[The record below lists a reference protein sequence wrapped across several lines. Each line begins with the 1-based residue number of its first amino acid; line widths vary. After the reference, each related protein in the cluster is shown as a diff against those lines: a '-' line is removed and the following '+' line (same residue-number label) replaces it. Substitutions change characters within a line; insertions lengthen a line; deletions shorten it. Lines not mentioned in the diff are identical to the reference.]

1 MEATLSGSGKPGMSQ
16 ESKISISAVT
26 GTFASLSE
34 GSGGSPEASGKARS
48 STGQSLPVPEPRSP
62 SDFERVVQK
71 LNAAS
76 ISIGRDL
83 RFQVDLQNGKSVIQV
98 LDSETG
104 EIIRQIPGEQVS
116 GYLQAEGNFAIRLFD
131 EIA

>member
-1 MEATLSGSGKPGMSQ
+1 MSQ
-16 ESKISISAVT
+16 ESNISISAVT
-26 GTFASLSE
+26 GTFTSLSE

-48 STGQSLPVPEPRSP
+48 STGQPLPVPEPRTP
-62 SDFERVVQK
+62 ADFERVVQK